1 MNFFK
6 KHKKGLIILTVIV
19 LVIGGIVV
27 WFKSAMKKGMEMIN
41 AAMANEIV
49 TAEKRDIVS
58 VVSATG
64 KITSIDSRS
73 ITSTAT
79 GAKVL
84 EVKVLEGD
92 EVKEGDVIAI
102 LDASS
107 YEENL
112 ANLEDSLNN
121 SKKSNN
127 LSISSAKRQLDETV
141 ASTNAS
147 NDKYN
152 TQVADLEKKLED
164 YKNLKEQ
171 SLNLYNQAV
180 EDRKKAAANYAGL
193 DAQVK
198 AYDAEITRLNDVSA
212 SDPELPTAI
221 AEITAARDAIN
232 VPAAF
237 EAYNLA
243 QSMEAT
249 RLSNYNTVLA
259 QYEST
264 ETSLNNMKDT
274 RDEMKRNNDASVAA
288 RQDALSSAK
297 LSTNSSTSS
306 VETQID
312 SVKDQIESC
321 TVTAPIDGV
330 ITSLG
335 VTEGSQY
342 AGTAIAVI
350 EDVSSYE
357 ITAEIDE
364 YDIGAVK
371 KGQKVVI
378 KTNGTGDAELEG
390 IVKSVAPRASIG
402 AGGVTYKVVISVL
415 TKNDLLKLDMTAKLS
430 IVLEEAKNTLT
441 VPYDAVE
448 TDDDGNEYV
457 NVVDG
462 KDASNLPVTHK
473 VYVTTGVS
481 SAYYVEILSGDLKE
495 GDEVTVERENA
506 GTFDFNT
513 IFGVNGNETD
523 GM

>member
-27 WFKSAMKKGMEMIN
+27 WFKSAVKKGMDMIN

-102 LDASS
+102 LDSSS

-112 ANLEDSLNN
+112 ANLEESLNN

-171 SLNLYNQAV
+171 SLNLYKQAV
-180 EDRKKAAANYAGL
+180 IDRTAAQTAYEQALRAITSPAAPSTSGNDPSAN
-193 DAQVK
+193 DPAQSQQ
-198 AYDAEITRLNDVSA
+198 LPDVSA
-212 SDPELPTAI
+212 LLQTYN
-221 AEITAARDAIN
+221 AAQAN
-232 VPAAF
+232 
-237 EAYNLA
+237 
-243 QSMEAT
+243 EAT
-249 RLSNYNTVLA
+249 RLSNYNTILA
-259 QYEST
+259 QYEAT
-264 ETSLNNMKDT
+264 ETSLNNMKET
-274 RDEMKRNNDASVAA
+274 RDEMKRNSDASVAA
-288 RQDALSSAK
+288 RQDALSSARIQ
-297 LSTNSSTSS
+297 SNSATTN
-306 VETQID
+306 VESQID
-312 SVKDQIESC
+312 TVKDQIESC

-330 ITSLG
+330 ITSVS
-335 VTEGSQY
+335 VTEGAQY
-342 AGTAIAVI
+342 AGTPIAVI
-350 EDVSSYE
+350 EDTSSYE

-390 IVKSVAPRASIG
+390 VVKSVAPRASMG
-402 AGGVTYKVVISVL
+402 ASGVTYKVVISVL

-448 TDDDGNEYV
+448 TDDDGREYV

-462 KDASNLPVTHK
+462 KDENNLPTTHK
-473 VYVTTGVS
+473 VYVTTGIS
-481 SAYYVEILSGDLKE
+481 SAYYIEILSGDLKE
-495 GDEVTVERENA
+495 GDEVTVERENTGA
-506 GTFDFNT
+506 FDFNT
-513 IFGVNGNETD
+513 IFGVNGNETG